1 MSLHISKDMC
11 KSYMACIF
19 CSDFQISSQMIC
31 IHPLNQVYLEASGRR
46 NLVSNLCL
54 PSFDMFVYN
63 TNKGG
68 SLILLCLLPISSSS
82 LICDYPSDQKKL

>member
-11 KSYMACIF
+11 KSYVTCIF

-31 IHPLNQVYLEASGRR
+31 IHPLNQVYLEASERR

-54 PSFDMFVYN
+54 PSFDMFVFN
-63 TNKGG
+63 TNMG

-82 LICDYPSDQKKL
+82 LICDYPSDQNKL